1 MVFRGRKLFDI
12 KEQHLERVV
21 HDQVQERDT
30 IEYKSAMYR
39 HSDEEKREML
49 KDISSMANH
58 RGGYLIIGIEED
70 EEGIPTKIVGIE
82 AGNHVERIRD
92 SCLDNI
98 DKRIVG
104 LEIEDVQL
112 SNGKVVV
119 IVSVPESINAPHMVT
134 HKGLNQFWKRH
145 GRQKDKMTI
154 DEIGEAFDKR
164 LSNLNRLDRFLFTRK
179 AEILDNIGDKTYM
192 VISSSPAYLSE
203 EVVFD
208 IHDEKLREVI
218 NNPPRLKGD
227 LGAISCGQPYPTI
240 NGLRADDR
248 SPYYSNQP
256 ELTDYLEVFRN
267 GYIEYGKLIEY
278 AKPITGEDLGLFF
291 ASEADTA
298 YIVNFM
304 RLIEN
309 IYGIYLPLA
318 PLVVN
323 FAIYNAK
330 GMGLAVSRNPLF
342 RDRNRLVKWQK
353 QHLELGKF
361 YAENLS
367 QERKL
372 LTKTICDH
380 LWQAFHREKSNVF
393 DDAGTFQIR

>member
-30 IEYKSAMYR
+30 IEYKSAMYG

-70 EEGIPTKIVGIE
+70 EEGIPTKVTGVE

-104 LEIEDVQL
+104 LEIEDVPL

-119 IVSVPESINAPHMVT
+119 IVSIPESINAPHMVT
-134 HKGLNQFWKRH
+134 FKGLNQFWKRH

-179 AEILDNIGDKTYM
+179 AGILESIGDKVFM
-192 VISSSPAYLSE
+192 VISSSPAYLRD
-203 EVVFD
+203 EVIFD
-208 IHDEKLREVI
+208 IHDQNLRGI
-218 NNPPRLKGD
+218 MLNPPQLAKG
-227 LGAISCGQPYPTI
+227 LGNISCGQPYPTI
-240 NGLRADDR
+240 NGLRADQLR
-248 SPYYSNQP
+248 
-256 ELTDYLEVFRN
+256 LRDYLEVFRN

-278 AKPITGEDLGLFF
+278 DKPIAEDKDLGLYF
-291 ASEADTA
+291 ASQADTA
-298 YIVNFM
+298 YIVNFV
-304 RLIEN
+304 RFIEQV
-309 IYGIYLPLA
+309 YGIYLPLT
-318 PLVVN
+318 PLVVS
-323 FAIYNAK
+323 FTIYNAR
-330 GMGLAVSRNPLF
+330 GMWLATGHKYADPDELM
-342 RDRNRLVKWQK
+342 KWQK

-361 YAENLS
+361 YVENLA
-367 QERKL
+367 EEAKL
-372 LTKTICDH
+372 LPKKISDRI
-380 LWQAFHREKSNVF
+380 WQAFHREKANVF
-393 DDAGTFQIR
+393 DDAGAFQIS